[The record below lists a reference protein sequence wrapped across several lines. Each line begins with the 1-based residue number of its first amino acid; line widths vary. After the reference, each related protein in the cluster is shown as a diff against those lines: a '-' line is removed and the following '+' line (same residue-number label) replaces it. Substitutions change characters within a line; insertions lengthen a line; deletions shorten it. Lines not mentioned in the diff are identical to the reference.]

1 MRFPALN
8 FLKCI
13 VVKNRDIAAVA
24 AAVECG
30 WMVWWL
36 TIRPSLS
43 ENRVKEAVEVGAEVL
58 AVCCPYEVS
67 RFEDA
72 VKSTNNDGK
81 LIVMDIIE
89 IMDYCMGDDAEA

>member
-1 MRFPALN
+1 
-8 FLKCI
+8 
-13 VVKNRDIAAVA
+13 
-24 AAVECG
+24 
-30 WMVWWL
+30 
-36 TIRPSLS
+36 
-43 ENRVKEAVEVGAEVL
+43 VEVGAEVL